1 MKAIKEPQEN
11 KSIRTIELENLF
23 EDNGIEADVEV
34 SEGYISIN
42 NMSNDCY
49 DELINQGIYED
60 IFEIFDIIEIDNKKT
75 KNMLEI
81 WYEENEDTNEDQQ
94 QKVKDDKEEQ
104 RYQEYRDSK
113 LN

>member
-1 MKAIKEPQEN
+1 MKTIKEPQEN

-34 SEGYISIN
+34 SEGYMSIN

-49 DELINQGIYED
+49 DELINGTVYQD
-60 IFEIFDIIEIDNKKT
+60 IFELFNVTELDNKT
-75 KNMLEI
+75 TRNIIEI
-81 WYEENEDTNEDQQ
+81 WYEENEDKSEDQQ

-104 RYQEYRDSK
+104 RYQEYRDGK
-113 LN
+113 LK